1 MKFWKHGMAVYY
13 MKLTFIFYQFNT
25 KYSFIFSRTGFYSI
39 PRSYLRLRIV
49 LSQYTLPNPRS
60 FAAMGSI
67 VSKSPGVAAFCMGVV
82 GPPYML
88 LKFGAF

>member
-1 MKFWKHGMAVYY
+1 MKLWKHGMTVSY
-13 MKLTFIFYQFNT
+13 MKLTFLFYQFNT
-25 KYSFIFSRTGFYSI
+25 KYLYFIFT
-39 PRSYLRLRIV
+39 RLAQFLDETYIV
-49 LSQYTLPNPRS
+49 RSQYMLPNPGS

-67 VSKSPGVAAFCMGVV
+67 VSKSPGVAAFCKGLV